1 MNDRRSAQILS
12 DITVLD
18 LTRARSGPTAVR
30 QLADWG
36 ADVVKIETPGAP
48 DSADLGRRHG
58 PDFQNLHRNKKSM
71 TLDLKSDRGRD
82 VFYRMAEKA
91 DVIVENMRPGVKRR
105 LKIDYDAMKAV
116 NPRLIYAS
124 ISGFG
129 QDGPYAERP
138 CLDQIAQGMGGH
150 MMVTGEPGTG
160 PMRSG
165 AAISDMT
172 AGLLCA
178 NGIMLAL
185 YERER
190 SGEGQWVQTSL
201 LEAMIFL
208 LDFQAAR
215 WLVDHEV
222 PPQAG
227 NHHPAITPMGA
238 FRTRDS
244 FINIAPMPEMWPRFC
259 DKLGIG
265 ELADD
270 PRFATF
276 EARYENRPALIE
288 AIEAATKT
296 RTSAHWIKLLNDARI
311 PCGPIYTLDET
322 FADEQVIHMGIA
334 KTVTSPKMGEIE
346 IVAQPLHLTR
356 TPNRHD
362 VDEVTP
368 APEYGADTR
377 DMLER
382 YGYSGDQ
389 IDALERDGVI

>member
-1 MNDRRSAQILS
+1 MTDAPQPQILS
-12 DITVLD
+12 HITVLD

-36 ADVVKIETPGAP
+36 ANVIKIETPGAP

-58 PDFQNLHRNKKSM
+58 PDFQNLHRNKSSM
-71 TLDLKSDRGRD
+71 TLDLKSEEGHA
-82 VFYRMAEKA
+82 VFMKMAADA
-91 DVIVENMRPGVKRR
+91 DVVVENMRPGVKHR
-105 LKIDYDAMKAV
+105 LKVDYESVKAV
-116 NPRLIYAS
+116 NPRIVYGS

-238 FRTRDS
+238 FRTRDGY
-244 FINIAPMPEMWPRFC
+244 INIAPMPDMWPRFC
-259 DKLGIG
+259 NVMGLDALPQ
-265 ELADD
+265 DD
-270 PRFATF
+270 RFATF
-276 EARYENRPALIE
+276 EARYANRPALIE
-288 AIEAATKT
+288 EIEAV
-296 RTSAHWIKLLNDARI
+296 TSTQDSAYWIELLNDARI
-311 PCGPIYTLDET
+311 PCGPIYTLDQA
-322 FADEQVIHMGIA
+322 FADPQIVHTGIA
-334 KTVTSPKMGEIE
+334 RKVHSEKMGDFE
-346 IVAQPLHLTR
+346 IVGQPLHLTR

-362 VDEVTP
+362 AGNVTT
-368 APEYGADTR
+368 APEYGEQTIDI
-377 DMLER
+377 LER
-382 YGYSGDQ
+382 YGYSADE
-389 IDALERDGVI
+389 IAALQKGGVV

>member
-1 MNDRRSAQILS
+1 MPDAPQTQILS
-12 DITVLD
+12 HITVLD

-36 ADVVKIETPGAP
+36 AQVIKIETPGAP

-58 PDFQNLHRNKKSM
+58 PDFQNLHRNKSSM
-71 TLDLKSDRGRD
+71 TLDLKSEEGHA
-82 VFYRMAEKA
+82 VFMKMAAEA
-91 DVIVENMRPGVKRR
+91 DVVVENMRPGVKHR
-105 LKIDYDAMKAV
+105 LKVDYETLRAA
-116 NPRLIYAS
+116 NPRIILGS

-238 FRTRDS
+238 FRTRDGH
-244 FINIAPMPEMWPRFC
+244 INIAPMPDMWPRFC
-259 DKLGIG
+259 NVMGLDALPQ
-265 ELADD
+265 DD
-270 PRFATF
+270 RFATF
-276 EARYENRPALIE
+276 EARYANRPALIE
-288 AIEAATKT
+288 EIEAV
-296 RTSAHWIKLLNDARI
+296 TSTQDSAYWIQLLNDARI
-311 PCGPIYTLDET
+311 PCGPIYTLDQA
-322 FADEQVIHMGIA
+322 FADPQIVHTGIA
-334 KTVTSPKMGEIE
+334 RKVHSERMGDIE
-346 IVAQPLHLTR
+346 IVGQPLHLTR

-362 VDEVTP
+362 ANDVTA
-368 APEYGADTR
+368 APEYGEQTVDI
-377 DMLER
+377 LER
-382 YGYSGDQ
+382 YGYSAED
-389 IDALERDGVI
+389 IAALRKNGVV

>member
-1 MNDRRSAQILS
+1 MTDPAKTQILS

-36 ADVVKIETPGAP
+36 ADVIKIETPGAP
-48 DSADLGRRHG
+48 GSADLGRRDG

-71 TLDLKSDRGRD
+71 TLDLKSDSGREI
-82 VFYRMAEKA
+82 FYRMAAQA
-91 DVIVENMRPGVKRR
+91 DVVVENMRPGVKHR
-105 LKIDYDAMKAV
+105 LQVDYETLKAI
-116 NPRLIYAS
+116 NPRLVYAS

-150 MMVTGEPGTG
+150 MMVTGEPGSG

-172 AGLLCA
+172 AGILCA

-215 WLVDHEV
+215 WLLDKEI
-222 PPQAG
+222 PLQAG
-227 NHHPAITPMGA
+227 NHHPSIAPMGA
-238 FRTRDS
+238 FRTSDS
-244 FINIAPMPEMWPRFC
+244 YINIAPMPEMWPRFC
-259 DKLGIG
+259 KVMGL
-265 ELADD
+265 DD
-270 PRFATF
+270 LPEDARFASF
-276 EARYENRPALIE
+276 DDRYDNRPALVEEIE
-288 AIEAATKT
+288 KVTTAK
-296 RTSAHWIKLLNDARI
+296 TSAHWIELLNEARI
-311 PCGPIYTLDET
+311 PCGPIYTFDEAFT
-322 FADEQVIHMGIA
+322 DPQVIHTGIA
-334 KTVTSPKMGEIE
+334 KKVHSEKMGEFE
-346 IVAQPLHLTR
+346 IVGQPLHLTR

-362 VDEVTP
+362 ADWVTA
-368 APEYGADTR
+368 APEYGEHTIDI
-377 DMLER
+377 LQR
-382 YGYSGDQ
+382 YGYSDDD
-389 IDALERDGVI
+389 IAALSAAGAI

>member
-1 MNDRRSAQILS
+1 MPDTIGPQILS
-12 DITVLD
+12 HITVLD

-36 ADVVKIETPGAP
+36 AQAIKIETPGAP
-48 DSADLGRRHG
+48 ESADLGRRHG
-58 PDFQNLHRNKKSM
+58 PDFQNLHRNKTSM
-71 TLDLKSDRGRD
+71 TLDLKTDGGRD
-82 VFYRMAEKA
+82 VFYRMAATA
-91 DVIVENMRPGVKRR
+91 DVVVENMRPGVKKR
-105 LKIDYDAMKAV
+105 LKVDYDTLRAI
-116 NPRLIYAS
+116 NPRIVYGS

-150 MMVTGEPGTG
+150 MMVTGEPGSG

-227 NHHPAITPMGA
+227 NHHPSIVPMGA
-238 FRTRDS
+238 FRTRDGY
-244 FINIAPMPEMWPRFC
+244 INIAPMPEMWPRFC
-259 DKLGIG
+259 TTCGLDALI
-265 ELADD
+265 DD

-276 EARYENRPALIE
+276 EARYDNRPALIE
-288 AIEAATKT
+288 EIERATT
-296 RTSAHWIKLLNDARI
+296 RETSAHWIATFNEARI
-311 PCGPIYTLDET
+311 PCGPIYTLDQT
-322 FADEQVIHMGIA
+322 FADPQVRHTGIA
-334 KTVTSPKMGEIE
+334 SKLKSAKMGDFE
-346 IVAQPLHLTR
+346 IVGQPLHLTR

-362 VDEVTP
+362 AGDATA

-377 DMLER
+377 DVLER
-382 YGYSGDQ
+382 YGYSAAE
-389 IDALERDGVI
+389 IAALEKDGAV

>member
-1 MNDRRSAQILS
+1 MTQPSVTQILS

-36 ADVVKIETPGAP
+36 ANVIKIETPGAP

-58 PDFQNLHRNKKSM
+58 PDFQNLHRNKQSM
-71 TLDLKSDRGRD
+71 TLDLKSDQGREI
-82 VFYRMAEKA
+82 FYRMTADA
-91 DVIVENMRPGVKRR
+91 DVVVENMRPGVKHR
-105 LKIDYDAMKAV
+105 LNVDYETLKAI
-116 NPRLIYAS
+116 NPQLIYAS

-129 QDGPYAERP
+129 QDGPYSERP
-138 CLDQIAQGMGGH
+138 CLDQIAQGIGGH

-165 AAISDMT
+165 AAISDMM
-172 AGLLCA
+172 AGILCA

-185 YERER
+185 YDRER

-215 WLVDHEV
+215 WLVDGEI

-227 NHHPAITPMGA
+227 NHHPSIAPMGA
-238 FRTRDS
+238 FRTSDS
-244 FINIAPMPEMWPRFC
+244 YINIAPMPEMWDRFC
-259 DKLGIG
+259 SATGLENLLK
-265 ELADD
+265 D
-270 PRFATF
+270 PRFTTF
-276 EARYENRPALIE
+276 DDRYKNRPALVVEIE
-288 AIEAATKT
+288 KVTVT
-296 RTSAHWIKLLNDARI
+296 NTSAHWIGLLNGVRI
-311 PCGPIYTLDET
+311 PCGPIYTLDEA
-322 FADEQVIHMGIA
+322 FADPQVIHTRIA
-334 KTVTSPKMGEIE
+334 KKVHTKKMGDIE

-362 VDEVTP
+362 TDRVTA
-368 APEYGADTR
+368 APEYGEHTIDI
-377 DMLER
+377 LQR
-382 YGYSGDQ
+382 YGYSDEDISELTGD
-389 IDALERDGVI
+389 RVI

>member
-1 MNDRRSAQILS
+1 MPETPQILS

-36 ADVVKIETPGAP
+36 AQVIKIETPGAP

-71 TLDLKSDRGRD
+71 TLDLKSDEGRKI
-82 VFYRMAEKA
+82 FHEMAKTA
-91 DVIVENMRPGVKRR
+91 DVVVENMRPGVKHR
-105 LKIDYDAMKAV
+105 LGVDYEALKTI
-116 NPRLIYAS
+116 NPRLVYAS

-129 QDGPYAERP
+129 QDGPYAQRP

-172 AGLLCA
+172 AGILCA

-201 LEAMIFL
+201 LEAILFL

-215 WLVDHEV
+215 WLVGGEV
-222 PPQAG
+222 PPQTG

-238 FRTRDS
+238 FRTQDS
-244 FINIAPMPEMWPRFC
+244 FINIAPMPDMWGRFC
-259 DKLGIG
+259 EVMGLGKLP
-265 ELADD
+265 ED

-276 EARYENRPALIE
+276 EARYDNRPALIDE
-288 AIEAATKT
+288 IEAVT
-296 RTSAHWIKLLNDARI
+296 RTNTSAYWIDLLNEARI
-311 PCGPIYTLDET
+311 PCGPIYTLDEA
-322 FADEQVIHMGIA
+322 FADPQVKHMGIA
-334 KTVTSPKMGEIE
+334 KKVTSPVMGDIE

-362 VDEVTP
+362 IDDVTP

-377 DMLER
+377 DILER
-382 YGYSGDQ
+382 YGYSAEDIAG
-389 IDALERDGVI
+389 LTGDGVV

>member
-1 MNDRRSAQILS
+1 MTDAPQPQILS
-12 DITVLD
+12 HITVLD

-36 ADVVKIETPGAP
+36 ANVIKIETPGAP

-58 PDFQNLHRNKKSM
+58 PDFQNLHRNKSSM
-71 TLDLKSDRGRD
+71 TLDLKSEEGHA
-82 VFYRMAEKA
+82 VFMKMAAEA
-91 DVIVENMRPGVKRR
+91 DVVVENMRPGVKHR
-105 LKIDYDAMKAV
+105 LKVDYETLKAV
-116 NPRLIYAS
+116 NPRLVYGS

-238 FRTRDS
+238 FKTRDGY
-244 FINIAPMPEMWPRFC
+244 INIAPMPDMWPRFC
-259 DKLGIG
+259 NVMGLDALPQ
-265 ELADD
+265 DD
-270 PRFATF
+270 RFATF
-276 EARYENRPALIE
+276 EARYANRPALIE
-288 AIEAATKT
+288 AIEAV
-296 RTSAHWIKLLNDARI
+296 TSTQDSTYWIKLLNDARI
-311 PCGPIYTLDET
+311 PCGPIYTLDQA
-322 FADEQVIHMGIA
+322 FADPQIVHTGIA
-334 KTVTSPKMGEIE
+334 KKVHSEKMGDFE
-346 IVAQPLHLTR
+346 IVGQPLHLTR

-362 VDEVTP
+362 AGDVTA
-368 APEYGADTR
+368 APEYGEQTVDI
-377 DMLER
+377 LER
-382 YGYSGDQ
+382 YGYSADD
-389 IDALERDGVI
+389 IAALRKDGVV

>member
-1 MNDRRSAQILS
+1 MTDAQQPQILS
-12 DITVLD
+12 HITVLD

-36 ADVVKIETPGAP
+36 ATVIKIETPGAP

-58 PDFQNLHRNKKSM
+58 PDFQNLHRNKSSM
-71 TLDLKSDRGRD
+71 TLDLKSPEGHA
-82 VFYRMAEKA
+82 VFMKLVADA
-91 DVIVENMRPGVKRR
+91 DVVVENMRPGVKHR
-105 LKIDYDAMKAV
+105 LKVDYETLKAA
-116 NPRLIYAS
+116 NPRIVYGS

-215 WLVDHEV
+215 WLVDREV

-238 FRTRDS
+238 FKTRDGY
-244 FINIAPMPEMWPRFC
+244 INIAPMPDMWPRFC
-259 DKLGIG
+259 KVMGLDALP
-265 ELADD
+265 EDE
-270 PRFATF
+270 RFATF
-276 EARYENRPALIE
+276 ESRYANRPALIE
-288 AIEAATKT
+288 EIEAVTAMQD
-296 RTSAHWIKLLNDARI
+296 SAHWIELLNDARI
-311 PCGPIYTLDET
+311 PCGPIYTLDQA
-322 FADEQVIHMGIA
+322 FADPQIVHTGIA
-334 KTVTSPKMGEIE
+334 RKVHSEKMGDFE
-346 IVAQPLHLTR
+346 IVGQPLHLTR

-362 VDEVTP
+362 SGNVTA
-368 APEYGADTR
+368 APEYGEQTVDI
-377 DMLER
+377 LER
-382 YGYSGDQ
+382 YGYSAED
-389 IDALERDGVI
+389 IAALQKGGIV

>member
-1 MNDRRSAQILS
+1 MPDTIPPQILS
-12 DITVLD
+12 HITVLD

-36 ADVVKIETPGAP
+36 ADVIKIEEPGAP
-48 DSADLGRRHG
+48 DSADLGRRDG
-58 PDFQNLHRNKKSM
+58 PDFQNLHRNKRSM
-71 TLDLKSDRGRD
+71 TLDLKADAGR
-82 VFYRMAEKA
+82 VLFHRMAKEA
-91 DVIVENMRPGVKRR
+91 DVVVENMRPGVKHR
-105 LKIDYDAMKAV
+105 LGVDYETLRAI
-116 NPRLIYAS
+116 NPRIVLAS

-172 AGLLCA
+172 AGILCA

-215 WLVDHEV
+215 WTVDHEV

-227 NHHPAITPMGA
+227 NHHPSIAPMGA
-238 FRTRDS
+238 FKTRDS
-244 FINIAPMPEMWPRFC
+244 YINIAPMPEMWARFC
-259 DKLGIG
+259 KTMDLDALIG
-265 ELADD
+265 D

-276 EARYENRPALIE
+276 EARYANRPALIAE
-288 AIEAATKT
+288 IEKRTKCE
-296 RTSAHWIKLLNDARI
+296 TSAHWIALLNDARI

-322 FADEQVIHMGIA
+322 FADPQVKHVGIA
-334 KTVTSPKMGEIE
+334 GKVASQKLGEIE
-346 IVAQPLHLTR
+346 IIAQPLHLTR
-356 TPNRHD
+356 SPNRFD
-362 VDEVTP
+362 ARTSTP

-377 DMLER
+377 DVLER
-382 YGYSGDQ
+382 YGYSADE
-389 IDALERDGVI
+389 IAALEKDGIV

>member
-1 MNDRRSAQILS
+1 MTDLAKTQILS

-36 ADVVKIETPGAP
+36 ADVIKIETPGAP
-48 DSADLGRRHG
+48 DSADLGRRDG

-71 TLDLKSDRGRD
+71 TLDLKSDSGRD
-82 VFYRMAEKA
+82 IFYRMAAQA
-91 DVIVENMRPGVKRR
+91 DVVVENMRPGVKHRLQVDYER
-105 LKIDYDAMKAV
+105 LKGI
-116 NPRLIYAS
+116 NPRLVYAS

-150 MMVTGEPGTG
+150 MMVTGEPGSG

-172 AGLLCA
+172 AGILCA

-215 WLVDHEV
+215 WLVGREI

-227 NHHPAITPMGA
+227 NHHPSIAPMGA
-238 FRTRDS
+238 FRTSDS

-259 DKLGIG
+259 EVMGLDALP
-265 ELADD
+265 DD
-270 PRFATF
+270 TRFASF
-276 EARYENRPALIE
+276 DNRYDNRPALVE
-288 AIEAATKT
+288 AIEKVTT
-296 RTSAHWIKLLNDARI
+296 TQTSTHWIELLNEARI
-311 PCGPIYTLDET
+311 PCGPIYTFDEA
-322 FADEQVIHMGIA
+322 FADPQVIHTGIA
-334 KTVTSPKMGEIE
+334 KKVHSEKMGDFE
-346 IVAQPLHLTR
+346 IVGQPLHLTR

-362 VDEVTP
+362 ADRVTA
-368 APEYGADTR
+368 APEYGEHTIDI
-377 DMLER
+377 LQR
-382 YGYSGDQ
+382 YGYSDDD
-389 IDALERDGVI
+389 IAALSAAGAV

>member
-1 MNDRRSAQILS
+1 MTDAPQPQILS
-12 DITVLD
+12 HITVLD
-18 LTRARSGPTAVR
+18 LTRARSGPTSVR

-36 ADVVKIETPGAP
+36 ANVIKIETPGAP

-58 PDFQNLHRNKKSM
+58 PDFQNLHRNKSSM
-71 TLDLKSDRGRD
+71 TLDLKSEEGHA
-82 VFYRMAEKA
+82 VFMKMAADA
-91 DVIVENMRPGVKRR
+91 DVVVENMRPGVKHR
-105 LKIDYDAMKAV
+105 LKVDYESVKAV
-116 NPRLIYAS
+116 NPRIVYGS

-238 FRTRDS
+238 FRTRDGY
-244 FINIAPMPEMWPRFC
+244 INIAPMPDMWPRFC
-259 DKLGIG
+259 NVMGLDALPQ
-265 ELADD
+265 DD
-270 PRFATF
+270 RFATF
-276 EARYENRPALIE
+276 EARYANRPALIE
-288 AIEAATKT
+288 EIEAV
-296 RTSAHWIKLLNDARI
+296 TSTQDSAYWIELLNDARI
-311 PCGPIYTLDET
+311 PCGPIYTLDQA
-322 FADEQVIHMGIA
+322 FADPQIVHTGIA
-334 KTVTSPKMGEIE
+334 RKVHSEKMGDFE
-346 IVAQPLHLTR
+346 IVGQPLHLTR

-362 VDEVTP
+362 AGNVTT
-368 APEYGADTR
+368 APEYGEQTIDI
-377 DMLER
+377 LER
-382 YGYSGDQ
+382 YGYSADE
-389 IDALERDGVI
+389 IAALQKGGVV